1 VPLGHAIRV
10 GAATW
15 TQVQREAFA
24 GDLTLELL
32 PVSASL
38 NRQKGD
44 APPDGWLP
52 PNMDYRCTY
61 ALRWIAI
68 KTKWHLTITATERTT
83 LTQLIAGCRPT
94 RESR

>member
-1 VPLGHAIRV
+1 MPLGHAIRV

-15 TQVQREAFA
+15 TQAQREAFA

-38 NRQKGD
+38 NRQTGD
-44 APPDGWLP
+44 APPDCWLP
-52 PNMDYRCTY
+52 PNMDYRCAY

-68 KTKWHLTITATERTT
+68 KTKWHLTITAIERTP